1 MRRGYVVALA
11 LVLMLGGTAG
21 LAAAQAAP
29 ETCDGWQEL
38 RQYVLDNQDIF
49 ASKTGV
55 ALLTELNNNLQ
66 TFCGVAPIAAD
77 PAPSVPD
84 DAPTPVPTPGPVAAA
99 QPTPG
104 PPADSQDRNDAC
116 MLLTSAEAG
125 AVIGGAANA
134 DTPAALPGA
143 SGCEFR
149 ADGAGN
155 LPYLDVIYA
164 QADGTGLY
172 ATLLA
177 GASQETSAATRSV
190 SNLGDKAFTY
200 TGQNGPGVVVL
211 KADKVVILEFSFTN
225 PGESALLTLAT
236 QAAAR
241 VH

>member
-1 MRRGYVVALA
+1 MTRVYVAGLA
-11 LVLMLGGTAG
+11 LVLMLGGSAG
-21 LAAAQAAP
+21 PAAAQAAP
-29 ETCDGWQEL
+29 QTCEGWRDL

-55 ALLTELNNNLQ
+55 ALLAELNSNLQ
-66 TFCGVAPIAAD
+66 TFCGVAPVAAE
-77 PAPSVPD
+77 PPPSVPAD
-84 DAPTPVPTPGPVAAA
+84 ALPPAPTPVPVAAA

-116 MLLTSAEAG
+116 QLLTSAEA
-125 AVIGGAANA
+125 GAANA

-149 ADGAGN
+149 ADDAGN

-177 GASQETSAATRSV
+177 GASQETSAATPSV

-211 KADKVVILEFSFTN
+211 KADKVVILEFSYTN
-225 PGESALLTLAT
+225 PGETALLTLAS